1 MRRRGEI
8 LDELLVLRCQ
18 GGDTVAL
25 ETLAQRWHPR
35 LVRKAYHLIGQ
46 LETASDIAQE
56 AWLAIVRG
64 LSRLDDP
71 ARFRPWAYRIVTH
84 KSTDWIR
91 TQQRRRHL
99 ADRARDELEPG
110 KDPAREDD
118 IRRLRIAL
126 NALSADRRTLL
137 SMFYLE
143 GRSVQEIAETF
154 AIPVGTV
161 KSRLYHA
168 RLELKKTLEH

>member
-18 GGDTVAL
+18 DGDTAAL

-35 LVRKAYHLIGQ
+35 LVRKAYRLIGH
-46 LETASDIAQE
+46 LETATDVAQE

-64 LSRLDDP
+64 LRRLDDP

-84 KSTDWIR
+84 KSSDWIR
-91 TQQRRRHL
+91 TQQRRRNL
-99 ADRARDELEPG
+99 ADRARDEHQPEV
-110 KDPAREDD
+110 DRERQAD
-118 IRRLRIAL
+118 IRRLRAAL
-126 NALSADRRTLL
+126 AELPADRRQLL

-143 GRSVQEIAETF
+143 GRSVYELADTF

-168 RLELKKTLEH
+168 RLDLKKTLEN